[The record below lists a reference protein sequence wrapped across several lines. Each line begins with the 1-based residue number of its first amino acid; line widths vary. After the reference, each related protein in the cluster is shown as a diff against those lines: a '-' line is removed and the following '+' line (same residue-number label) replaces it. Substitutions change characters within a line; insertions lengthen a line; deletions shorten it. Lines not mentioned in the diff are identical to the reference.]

1 MIATDYREKLSLI
14 NTTRESFTDCMLIDE
29 NTPNKPLT
37 WRIIMHWLTEITLD
51 NRELSQYHAYA
62 HVFTFCKYN
71 YSFFFCTFSA
81 PNFIIM
87 VQGMSLTRPP
97 PPPTRCTQGTQGT
110 CTCTCTCLHTFWQ
123 IYIIMKQYATVLSIF
138 TQ

>member
-81 PNFIIM
+81 PNFAIM
-87 VQGMSLTRPP
+87 VQGMSLTQHPP
-97 PPPTRCTQGTQGT
+97 PSNAMHPTHMYVSAYLRTN
-110 CTCTCTCLHTFWQ
+110 L
-123 IYIIMKQYATVLSIF
+123 YNYETVRNSIEHF
-138 TQ
+138 YSIN

>member
-87 VQGMSLTRPP
+87 VQGMSLTRHPP
-97 PPPTRCTQGTQGT
+97 PSHAVHPTHMYVPAYLLTN
-110 CTCTCTCLHTFWQ
+110 L
-123 IYIIMKQYATVLSIF
+123 YNYETVRNSIEHF
-138 TQ
+138 YSIN